1 MNEIKKNVAKR
12 IAELL
17 IAEIDFAVQREEFG
31 VIARDIAPLD
41 REHFLACLP
50 GLMAKTGKKLR
61 ISLVHEPELVRI
73 FQEAH
78 PKCAELVAADEESA
92 VQWRNQNLK
101 TIVVIADGPLGKA
114 ASLNTF
120 RQLDEQPLIARLCD
134 GERDKAEVV
143 WLRTL
148 WDSLKSKRCPMLPAQ
163 AFARFAATLAE
174 MPTQERS
181 MRAPSKLGALGLFPD
196 SHLADEGTEARIVKR
211 LRANAEMLAM
221 VRNATPED
229 WDRMSS
235 FCRQS
240 TGQAKTKF
248 NALRK
253 RLKAIDYKSVS
264 GLEELDLT
272 DVQILW
278 RGKLATSTTP
288 GNGGEKDTT
297 KTPVESKVAE
307 LLLDGKQEDLA
318 DIAEAVAQHAQAAE
332 NDQAMGDEESLTYS
346 DGSGAKNQGVDNIVA
361 TARADV
367 IALSKSRSTTTEWGG
382 IIEIESD
389 RLEALTEVSAFKSW
403 QPFLFTEFKGW
414 LDEFVEAQL
423 APVVC
428 AELAEELAVAR
439 GQLLKHIGELTVSPV
454 ALLAGRPEA
463 LKAAEDYL
471 DAYDQ
476 LLKQLHSGYQEM
488 FSQAMD
494 EAERI
499 IHWLLAMELYVY
511 RRDSTTEVLLSP
523 MHPLNLWRSV
533 AIVKDLQILG
543 GKLSDLER
551 QTLIAAAAE
560 DLQFLN
566 VLVLPKIA
574 SMDGQTRL
582 LGHAGVVAHLPMFKE
597 APRGVLEPDG
607 IKSVNALAQMV
618 AYLRPFAR
626 PGLQV
631 LLVNAPRPSRFIESI
646 LDALDLDNTATEDTF
661 WGVHFRFRYTSED
674 TRGWTSE
681 LEDMDDQLKDR
692 IRKGQE
698 KGLVT
703 LSVHS
708 DAKKWP
714 DIIAEA
720 NDLPAHLTVVFD
732 PFEVRTAL
740 VSRAALH
747 DLSPWMPTC
756 EYRYNKLKKQI
767 MVVPVAEEYIFA
779 TYFLAATLVHGELRA
794 STATH
799 QPQVPVIKGWL
810 DQLAK
815 TSTWTV
821 IADPHRVLLPRLG
834 DSEVIDRRTERARQI
849 TTFGSD
855 LSPFVRRLDQQLRK
869 THFVAEPPTLEQ
881 LIRDLVAMEPNGI
894 LGLVGG
900 DKSKHVKGALGK
912 LIAMRWYRRLE
923 PSGLAV
929 SLDTQNARRWLSAGG
944 HSNEKADLLGLRDEG
959 GELIIDV
966 IEVKA
971 HDEAIPY
978 TVQDGIVKG
987 HAVDQV
993 LSTLH
998 ALAEVFGSN
1007 SESPLA
1013 KPRREVLRE
1022 HLYTALLRDLDPV
1035 HIERWHGLLQ
1045 DLFNGSIKVRLAG
1058 RIVHVQLASVANS
1071 GRQVF
1076 QTSSGIPIQI
1086 DTLAATDV
1094 DLVLTATRLVQEAAA
1109 VQPGS
1114 GGSVEPLA
1122 PIEPGRAFQ
1131 ALSTVTATRL
1141 ADEEESGELGSQTTS
1156 SSEDTLPTAPEQEPS
1171 ADAGRHA
1178 GPEPTAIELS
1188 PVEADHP
1195 VALEIQLGEEL
1206 NTKSQVSWAPGRQS
1220 NGFFLILGAS
1230 GSGKTETLKVLGKG
1244 VADYGVPVLVLDF
1257 HGDVI
1262 FPGLKSVLMSSGTSS
1277 TTGINPM
1284 ELDSQSAEETGLY
1297 DQRKVLRDMIRN
1309 AVPALGH
1316 RQNAIL
1322 RDAIEDAYTAAG
1334 FEDSNPS
1341 TWKNLPPTFADVED
1355 ILGAWA
1361 DDDSR
1366 KSQRS
1371 AIEGCL
1377 AAVQEIFEHPIFHRK
1392 EHVSIDEI
1400 LSSNVRLD
1408 LSKLTD
1414 EVRYI
1419 AAETLLRKIFR
1430 VLRLKGP
1437 IPVQPVDDR
1446 QRFRLFVVIDEAK
1459 ILSTGAGDPDAPDR
1473 ILNLLFTEARK
1484 FGLGMILASQMSDHF
1499 GSEVKANAASWLVLK
1514 PMDVKEAK
1522 KNAPNVHMDSD
1533 ALTSLKGRGD
1543 GYLRDRASARA
1554 RRIQVRPLSNDAQPA
1569 CRSNVKVGE
1578 GL

>member
-1 MNEIKKNVAKR
+1 MSEAKTNVAQR
-12 IAELL
+12 MAELL
-17 IAEIDFAVQREEFG
+17 ISEIDASANREEFG

-41 REHFLACLP
+41 RNHFLKCLP
-50 GLMAKTGKKLR
+50 GLFAKTGKKLR
-61 ISLVHEPELVRI
+61 ISLVHETDLVAA
-73 FQEAH
+73 FQSAY
-78 PKCAELVAADEESA
+78 PKYAELVASDEETA
-92 VQWRNQNLK
+92 VKWRNNHLK
-101 TIVVIADGPLGKA
+101 TIVVVADGPLEKG
-114 ASLNTF
+114 ASLKEF
-120 RQLDEQPLIARLCD
+120 GQLDEQLLITRMCD
-134 GERDKAEVV
+134 IERDKAEVV

-148 WDSLKSKRCPMLPAQ
+148 WDALKSKRCPTFPAHALASFAEVLAELPA
-163 AFARFAATLAE
+163 AK
-174 MPTQERS
+174 RS
-181 MRAPSKLGALGLFPD
+181 VSAPSKLSALGLFPD
-196 SHLADEGTEARIVKR
+196 LHLSGEITEARIIKR
-211 LRANAEMLAM
+211 LRVNAEMLAM
-221 VRNATPED
+221 IRNATPED
-229 WDRMSS
+229 WDRMAA
-235 FCRQS
+235 FCRQQ
-240 TGQAKTKF
+240 TGQARTKF
-248 NALRK
+248 NAIKR
-253 RLKAIDYKSVS
+253 RLKAIDYKSAS
-264 GLEELDLT
+264 GLYDLDLA
-272 DVQILW
+272 DIQAIW
-278 RGKLATSTTP
+278 KGKISAGTSTRNS
-288 GNGGEKDTT
+288 GDKDTIT
-297 KTPVESKVAE
+297 RVPVESKVAE
-307 LLLDGKQEDLA
+307 LLLDGKSEDLS
-318 DIAEAVAQHAQAAE
+318 DIAESVAQRVHAAE
-332 NDQAMGDEESLTYS
+332 NDQDDDVITPPSSAGNKGENAE
-346 DGSGAKNQGVDNIVA
+346 NIIA
-361 TARADV
+361 IARADV
-367 IALSKSRSTTTEWGG
+367 IALSKSRSTATHWGG
-382 IIEIESD
+382 VIEIESD

-403 QPFLFTEFKGW
+403 QPFVFSEFKGW

-423 APVVC
+423 APEIC
-428 AELAEELAVAR
+428 AELADKLFDAR
-439 GQLLKHIGELTVSPV
+439 GRLLKYLGELTVSPI
-454 ALLAGRPEA
+454 ALLAGRPDA
-463 LKAAEDYL
+463 LLAADDYL
-471 DAYDQ
+471 EAYDQ
-476 LLKQLHSGYQEM
+476 LLKQLQASYQEM

-499 IHWLLAMELYVY
+499 VHWLLAMELYVY
-511 RRDSTTEVLLSP
+511 RRETTTEVLLSAI
-523 MHPLNLWRSV
+523 HPLNLWRSV
-533 AIVKDLQILG
+533 AIVKDLQLLG
-543 GKLSDLER
+543 SKLSDLER
-551 QTLIAAAAE
+551 KTLIDAAAE

-574 SMDGQTRL
+574 STDGQTKL
-582 LGHAGVVAHLPMFKE
+582 LGHAGLIAHLPMFKE

-607 IKSVNALAQMV
+607 IQSVNTLAQLI

-631 LLVNAPRPSRFIESI
+631 LLINAPRPSRFIETI
-646 LDALDLDNTATEDTF
+646 LDALDLDNSATEETF

-681 LEDMDDQLKDR
+681 LEDMDDLLKDR

-703 LSVHS
+703 LSVHA

-720 NDLPAHLTVVFD
+720 SELPAHLTVVFD

-767 MVVPVAEEYIFA
+767 MVVPVSEEYIFA
-779 TYFLAATLVHGELRA
+779 TYFAAATLVHGELRA

-799 QPQVPVIKGWL
+799 QPQVPVIKAWL
-810 DQLAK
+810 DQLAAS
-815 TSTWTV
+815 STWTV
-821 IADPHRVLLPRLG
+821 VADPHRVLLPRLG

-855 LSPFVRRLDQQLRK
+855 LSPFVRRLDDQLRK

-900 DKSKHVKGALGK
+900 DKSKHIKGALGK
-912 LIAMRWYRRLE
+912 LIAMRWYRRLD

-944 HSNEKADLLGLRDEG
+944 HSNVQADLLGLRDEA
-959 GELIIDV
+959 GELVIDV

-971 HDEAIPY
+971 HDEKVPY
-978 TVQDGIVKG
+978 TVQSGIVKG

-1022 HLYTALLRDLDPV
+1022 HLYTALLRDLDPA
-1035 HIERWHGLLQ
+1035 HIERWHALLQ
-1045 DLFNGSIKVRLAG
+1045 DLFNGNVKVKLAG

-1094 DLVLTATRLVQEAAA
+1094 DLVLTATRLVQAE
-1109 VQPGS
+1109 VLETNDDSGS
-1114 GGSVEPLA
+1114 TEPLM
-1122 PIEPGRAFQ
+1122 PIEPTRAFQ
-1131 ALSTVTATRL
+1131 ALSLLTAERTMREQSSTASL
-1141 ADEEESGELGSQTTS
+1141 EQAGESDLGEIAVEDKAQAPSVGASAGAGLDSSGIAAETDKQYPTT
-1156 SSEDTLPTAPEQEPS
+1156 
-1171 ADAGRHA
+1171 
-1178 GPEPTAIELS
+1178 
-1188 PVEADHP
+1188 
-1195 VALEIQLGEEL
+1195 LEIQLGEEF
-1206 NTKSQVSWAPGRQS
+1206 NTKAPVTWSPGRQS

-1244 VADYGVPVLVLDF
+1244 VEDYGVPVLVFDF
-1257 HGDVI
+1257 HGDVT
-1262 FPGLKSVLMSSGTSS
+1262 FPGLRHVLMSSGTSS
-1277 TTGINPM
+1277 TVGINPM

-1297 DQRKVLRDMIRN
+1297 DQRKVIRDMIRN

-1334 FEDSNPS
+1334 FVDSDPS
-1341 TWKNLPPTFADVED
+1341 TWKNPPPTFTDVED

-1361 DDDSR
+1361 EDDHR

-1377 AAVQEIFEHPIFHRK
+1377 AAVQEIFEHPIFHRT
-1392 EHVSIDEI
+1392 EHVSIEEI
-1400 LSSNVRLD
+1400 LSSNVRID

-1419 AAETLLRKIFR
+1419 AAETMLRKIFR

-1437 IPVQPVDDR
+1437 IPVQPTDDR
-1446 QRFRLFVVIDEAK
+1446 QRFRLFILIDEAK
-1459 ILSTGAGDPDAPDR
+1459 ILSTGAGDPDSPDR

-1484 FGLGMILASQMSDHF
+1484 FGLGMVLASQMSDHF
-1499 GSEVKANAASWLVLK
+1499 GSEVKANAATWLVLR

-1522 KNAPNVHMDSD
+1522 KNAPNVHMDPD

-1543 GYLRDRASARA
+1543 GYLRDRSSARA
-1554 RRIQVRPLSNDAQPA
+1554 KRIQVRPLS
-1569 CRSNVKVGE
+1569 SE
-1578 GL
+1578 GPIE

>member
-1 MNEIKKNVAKR
+1 MSEARTNVDQR
-12 IAELL
+12 MAELL
-17 IAEIDFAVQREEFG
+17 ISEIDAYVSREEFG

-41 REHFLACLP
+41 RHHFLKCLP
-50 GLMAKTGKKLR
+50 GLFSKTGKKLR
-61 ISLVHEPELVRI
+61 ISLVHEADLVAD
-73 FQEAH
+73 FQAEY
-78 PKCAELVAADEESA
+78 PKYAELVASDEETA

-101 TIVVIADGPLGKA
+101 TIVVVADGPLGKA

-120 RQLDEQPLIARLCD
+120 RQLDEQPLITRMCD
-134 GERDKAEVV
+134 IERDKAEVV

-148 WDSLKSKRCPMLPAQ
+148 WDALKSKRCPTLPAH
-163 AFARFAATLAE
+163 ALASFAESLAE
-174 MPTQERS
+174 LPAAKRSVSAPT
-181 MRAPSKLGALGLFPD
+181 KLSALGLFPD
-196 SHLADEGTEARIVKR
+196 IHLTDEGTEARIIKR
-211 LRANAEMLAM
+211 LRVNAEMLAM
-221 VRNATPED
+221 IRNATPED
-229 WDRMSS
+229 WDRMSA
-235 FCRQS
+235 FCRQQ

-248 NALRK
+248 NAIKR
-253 RLKAIDYKSVS
+253 RLKAIDYKSAS
-264 GLEELDLT
+264 GLNDLDLA
-272 DVQILW
+272 DIQAIW
-278 RGKLATSTTP
+278 KGKVSADTSP
-288 GNGGEKDTT
+288 GNNGGKDITRV
-297 KTPVESKVAE
+297 PVESKVAE
-307 LLLDGKQEDLA
+307 LLLDGKNEDLS
-318 DIAEAVAQHAQAAE
+318 DIAESVAQRVQAAE
-332 NDQAMGDEESLTYS
+332 NDQDDDVITPPSST
-346 DGSGAKNQGVDNIVA
+346 GSKGENSENIVA
-361 TARADV
+361 IARADV
-367 IALSKSRSTTTEWGG
+367 IALSKSRSTATHWGG
-382 IIEIESD
+382 VIEIESD

-403 QPFLFTEFKGW
+403 QPFVFSEFKGW

-423 APVVC
+423 APEIC
-428 AELAEELAVAR
+428 AELADKLFDAR
-439 GQLLKHIGELTVSPV
+439 NRLLVYLGELTVSPV
-454 ALLAGRPEA
+454 ALLAGRADA
-463 LKAAEDYL
+463 LKAADDYL
-471 DAYDQ
+471 EAYDQ
-476 LLKQLHSGYQEM
+476 LLKQLQASYQEM

-499 IHWLLAMELYVY
+499 VHWLLAMELYVY
-511 RRDSTTEVLLSP
+511 RRESTTEVLLSAL
-523 MHPLNLWRSV
+523 HPLNLWRSV

-551 QTLIAAAAE
+551 KTLIEAAAE

-574 SMDGQTRL
+574 SSDGQTKL
-582 LGHAGVVAHLPMFKE
+582 LGHAGLIAHLPMFKE

-607 IKSVNALAQMV
+607 IKSVNMLAQLI

-631 LLVNAPRPSRFIESI
+631 LLINAPRPSRFIESI
-646 LDALDLDNTATEDTF
+646 LDALDLDNSATEETF

-674 TRGWTSE
+674 TRGWTAE
-681 LEDMDDQLKDR
+681 LEEMDDLLKDR
-692 IRKGQE
+692 IRRGQE
-698 KGLVT
+698 KGLIT
-703 LSVHS
+703 LSVHA

-714 DIIAEA
+714 DVIAEA
-720 NDLPAHLTVVFD
+720 SDLPAHLTVVFD

-767 MVVPVAEEYIFA
+767 MVVPVSEEYIFA
-779 TYFLAATLVHGELRA
+779 TYFAAATLVHGELRA

-799 QPQVPVIKGWL
+799 QPQVPVVKAWL
-810 DQLAK
+810 DRLAS

-821 IADPHRVLLPRLG
+821 VADPHRVLLPRLG

-855 LSPFVRRLDQQLRK
+855 LSPFVRRMDDQLRK

-900 DKSKHVKGALGK
+900 DKTKHIKGALGK
-912 LIAMRWYRRLE
+912 LIAMRWYRRLD

-944 HSNEKADLLGLRDEG
+944 HSNVQADLLGLRDEA
-959 GELIIDV
+959 GELVIDV

-971 HDEAIPY
+971 HDETVPY

-1022 HLYTALLRDLDPV
+1022 HLYTALLRDLDPT

-1045 DLFNGSIKVRLAG
+1045 DLFNGNIKVKLAG

-1071 GRQVF
+1071 GRQIF
-1076 QTSSGIPIQI
+1076 QTASGIPIQI

-1094 DLVLTATRLVQEAAA
+1094 DLVLTATRLVQAEVLSPPAD
-1109 VQPGS
+1109 
-1114 GGSVEPLA
+1114 GGSKETLA
-1122 PIEPGRAFQ
+1122 PIEPIRAFQ
-1131 ALSTVTATRL
+1131 ALSILSNERMAYKQAPDDSSAQVGNTDTI
-1141 ADEEESGELGSQTTS
+1141 GTS
-1156 SSEDTLPTAPEQEPS
+1156 SKDVSPAIAARESHSPEQLVDPGEIVG
-1171 ADAGRHA
+1171 ADKQC
-1178 GPEPTAIELS
+1178 
-1188 PVEADHP
+1188 PVT
-1195 VALEIQLGEEL
+1195 LEIQLGEEF
-1206 NTKSQVSWAPGRQS
+1206 NTKGLVNWAPGRQS

-1244 VADYGVPVLVLDF
+1244 VADYGIPVLVFDF
-1257 HGDVI
+1257 HGDVT

-1277 TTGINPM
+1277 TVGINPM

-1297 DQRKVLRDMIRN
+1297 DQRKVIRDMIRN

-1334 FEDSNPS
+1334 FVDSDPS
-1341 TWKNLPPTFADVED
+1341 TWRNPPPTFSDVED

-1361 DDDSR
+1361 EDDHR

-1377 AAVQEIFEHPIFHRK
+1377 AAVREIFEHPIFHRS
-1392 EHVSIDEI
+1392 EHVSIEEI

-1437 IPVQPVDDR
+1437 IPVQPTDDH

-1459 ILSTGAGDPDAPDR
+1459 ILSTGGGDPDSPDR

-1499 GSEVKANAASWLVLK
+1499 GSEVKANAATWLVLR
-1514 PMDVKEAK
+1514 PMDMKEAK
-1522 KNAPNVHMDSD
+1522 KNAPNVHMDPE

-1543 GYLRDRASARA
+1543 GYLRDRSSARA
-1554 RRIQVRPLSNDAQPA
+1554 KRIQVKPLPSDGP
-1569 CRSNVKVGE
+1569 KE
-1578 GL
+1578 

>member
-1 MNEIKKNVAKR
+1 MSDINKRVAQR
-12 IAELL
+12 VAELL
-17 IAEIDFAVQREEFG
+17 AAEIESAVQREEFG

-41 REHFLACLP
+41 RAHFLECLP
-50 GLMAKTGKKLR
+50 TLMAQTKGRLR
-61 ISLVHEPELVRI
+61 VSLVHEGNLAADFR
-73 FQEAH
+73 AKH
-78 PKCAELVAADEESA
+78 PKYSSFVAADEETA

-101 TIVVIADGPLGKA
+101 TIVVIADGPLAKA

-120 RQLDEQPLIARLCD
+120 RRLDEQPLIGRLCD
-134 GERDKAEVV
+134 SERDKAEVV

-148 WDSLKSKRCPMLPAQ
+148 WDCLKSKRGPALSLE
-163 AFARFAATLAE
+163 ALARFATTLGNLSSK
-174 MPTQERS
+174 ERS
-181 MRAPSKLGALGLFPD
+181 IAAPSKLAALGIFPD
-196 SHLADEGTEARIVKR
+196 AHLADEGTEARIIKR
-211 LRANAEMLAM
+211 LKANAEMLGM
-221 VRNATPED
+221 VRNASPED

-235 FCRQS
+235 FCRQLS
-240 TGQAKTKF
+240 GTLKSKF
-248 NALRK
+248 NRIRK
-253 RLKAIDYKSVS
+253 GLKVIDYKSGS
-264 GLEELDLT
+264 GLDDIDLT

-278 RGKLATSTTP
+278 KGKIVTSSSQTTTNDK
-288 GNGGEKDTT
+288 GVT

-307 LLLDGKQEDLA
+307 LLLDGDQETLSDV
-318 DIAEAVAQHAQAAE
+318 AEAVAQYAHAAE
-332 NDQAMGDEESLTYS
+332 NDQSIGDEEQLTYS
-346 DGSGAKNQGVDNIVA
+346 DPNGNKNPNVENIIA
-361 TARADV
+361 TARPDV
-367 IALSKSRSTTTEWGG
+367 IALCKSRSTPTEWGG
-382 IIEIESD
+382 VIEIESD

-403 QPFLFTEFKGW
+403 QPFLFSDFREW
-414 LDEFVEAQL
+414 LNEFVEAQM

-428 AELAEELAVAR
+428 EELSERLSASR
-439 GQLLKHIGELTVSPV
+439 HLLLKHIGELTISPV

-463 LKAAEDYL
+463 LEAAEAYL

-476 LLKQLHSGYQEM
+476 LLKQLQSGYQEM
-488 FSQAMD
+488 FAQAMD

-523 MHPLNLWRSV
+523 IHPLNLWRSV
-533 AIVKDLQILG
+533 AMVKDLQLLG
-543 GKLSDLER
+543 RKLSDLER
-551 QTLIAAAAE
+551 KTLISAAAE
-560 DLQFLN
+560 DLQLLN

-574 SMDGQTRL
+574 SSDDQTKL
-582 LGHAGVVAHLPMFKE
+582 LGHAGIVSHLPIFKE

-607 IKSVNALAQMV
+607 IKTVNSLGQLLAH
-618 AYLRPFAR
+618 LRPFAR
-626 PGLQV
+626 PGLQIV
-631 LLVNAPRPSRFIESI
+631 FVNAPRPSRFIESI
-646 LDALDLDNTATEDTF
+646 LEASDLDNASTEDTF
-661 WGVHFRFRYTSED
+661 WGVHFRFRYTSND

-692 IRKGQE
+692 VRQGQE
-698 KGLVT
+698 KGLIT

-708 DAKKWP
+708 DVWKWP
-714 DIIAEA
+714 DLIAELTK
-720 NDLPAHLTVVFD
+720 LPAHLTVVFD
-732 PFEVRTAL
+732 PFEVRTSL

-779 TYFLAATLVHGELRA
+779 TYFSIATLVHGELRA

-799 QPQVPVIKGWL
+799 QPQVAQIKGWL

-815 TSTWTV
+815 LSTWTV
-821 IADPHRVLLPRLG
+821 IADPHRVMLPRLG
-834 DSEVIDRRTERARQI
+834 ESEVIDRRTERARQI
-849 TTFGSD
+849 TTFSAD
-855 LSPFVRRLDQQLRK
+855 LSPFFRRLDQQLRK
-869 THFVAEPPTLEQ
+869 THFVAQATTLEQ

-912 LIAMRWYRRLE
+912 LIAMRWYRRLD

-966 IEVKA
+966 IEVKT
-971 HDEAIPY
+971 HDEATPY
-978 TVQDGIVKG
+978 TVENGVLRG

-1007 SESPLA
+1007 SETPLA

-1022 HLYTALLRDLDPV
+1022 HLYTALLRDIEPT

-1045 DLFNGSIKVRLAG
+1045 DLFNGNIKVKLAG

-1071 GRQVF
+1071 GHQNFV
-1076 QTSSGIPIQI
+1076 TGAGIPIRI

-1094 DLVLTATRLVQEAAA
+1094 DLVLTATRFVQDDAPALPAGKGIDDSVAVIEPSRVFQILTSVAASRLSA
-1109 VQPGS
+1109 VQDGTVEDDITASEVPAFS
-1114 GGSVEPLA
+1114 ERSDAEPIKVTPVSQSHVTPSSLSDIVTAQLGGSNA
-1122 PIEPGRAFQ
+1122 
-1131 ALSTVTATRL
+1131 
-1141 ADEEESGELGSQTTS
+1141 
-1156 SSEDTLPTAPEQEPS
+1156 TAP
-1171 ADAGRHA
+1171 
-1178 GPEPTAIELS
+1178 
-1188 PVEADHP
+1188 
-1195 VALEIQLGEEL
+1195 ALEIFLGSEV
-1206 NTKSQVSWAPGRQS
+1206 NTKNPVTWTPGKQS

-1244 VADYGVPVLVLDF
+1244 IVDYGVPVLVLDF
-1257 HGDVI
+1257 HGDVT

-1277 TTGINPM
+1277 SVGINPM
-1284 ELDSQSAEETGLY
+1284 ELDSRSAEETGLY

-1322 RDAIEDAYTAAG
+1322 RDAIEDAYASAG
-1334 FEDSNPS
+1334 FDDANPS
-1341 TWKNLPPTFADVED
+1341 TWTNSPPTFGDVEV
-1355 ILGAWA
+1355 ILSNWA
-1361 DDDSR
+1361 DSDL
-1366 KSQRS
+1366 KKTQRA

-1377 AAVQEIFEHPIFHRK
+1377 AAIQEIFEHPLFHRK
-1392 EHVSIDEI
+1392 EHVSVEEI
-1400 LSSNVRLD
+1400 LSSSVRLD
-1408 LSKLTD
+1408 LSKLGD

-1419 AAETLLRKIFR
+1419 TAETLLRKIFR

-1437 IPVQPVDDR
+1437 IPVQPSDDR
-1446 QRFRLFVVIDEAK
+1446 QRFRLFIVIDEAK

-1499 GSEVKANAASWLVLK
+1499 GSEVKANAATWLVLK
-1514 PMDVKEAK
+1514 PMDVREAK
-1522 KNAPNVHMDSD
+1522 KNAPNVQMDPE
-1533 ALTSLKGRGD
+1533 ALTGLKGRGD
-1543 GYLRDRASARA
+1543 GYLRDRSSSRA
-1554 RRIQVRPLSNDAQPA
+1554 RRIQVQPIA
-1569 CRSNVKVGE
+1569 DN
-1578 GL
+1578 

>member
-1 MNEIKKNVAKR
+1 MSEIKKTVAKR

-17 IAEIDFAVQREEFG
+17 IGEIESAVQREEFG
-31 VIARDIAPLD
+31 VIARDITPLD

-61 ISLVHEPELVRI
+61 ISLVHEPQLVSI
-73 FQEAH
+73 FHEAY
-78 PKCAELVAADEESA
+78 PKYADLIAADEETA

-120 RQLDEQPLIARLCD
+120 RQLDEQPLIARLCNT
-134 GERDKAEVV
+134 ERDKAEVV

-148 WDSLKSKRCPMLPAQ
+148 WDSLKSKRCPTLPVQ
-163 AFARFAATLAE
+163 ALTRFAVTLSE
-174 MPTQERS
+174 LPTHERS
-181 MRAPSKLGALGLFPD
+181 MRAPSNLGALGLFPD
-196 SHLADEGTEARIVKR
+196 SHLADESTEARIVKR
-211 LRANAEMLAM
+211 LRSNAEMLAM

-253 RLKAIDYKSVS
+253 RLKAIDYKSAT

-278 RGKLATSTTP
+278 RGKIATNTSP
-288 GNGGEKDTT
+288 SDNGREKDST
-297 KTPVESKVAE
+297 KTLVESKVAE
-307 LLLDGKQEDLA
+307 LLLEGKHEALA

-332 NDQAMGDEESLTYS
+332 NDQILGDEESLTYS
-346 DGSGAKNQGVDNIVA
+346 DGSGIKSQSVENIVA
-361 TARADV
+361 VARADV
-367 IALSKSRSTTTEWGG
+367 IALAKSRSTKTEWGG
-382 IIEIESD
+382 IIEVESD

-403 QPFLFTEFKGW
+403 QPFLFPEFKNW
-414 LDEFVEAQL
+414 LSEFVEAQL
-423 APVVC
+423 APDVC
-428 AELAEELAVAR
+428 CELTERLAAARDQLLRHISELA
-439 GQLLKHIGELTVSPV
+439 VSPV
-454 ALLAGRPEA
+454 ALMAGRPAA
-463 LKAAEDYL
+463 LQAAEDYL

-499 IHWLLAMELYVY
+499 IHWLLSMELYVY

-523 MHPLNLWRSV
+523 IHPLNLWRSV
-533 AIVKDLQILG
+533 AIVKDLQLLG
-543 GKLSDLER
+543 GKLSDQER
-551 QTLIAAAAE
+551 ETLIAAAAE
-560 DLQFLN
+560 DLQLLN

-574 SMDGQTRL
+574 SADGQTRL
-582 LGHAGVVAHLPMFKE
+582 LGHAGFVAHLPMFKE

-607 IKSVNALAQMV
+607 IKTINALTQLIAH
-618 AYLRPFAR
+618 LRPFAR

-646 LDALDLDNTATEDTF
+646 LEALDLDNTSTEDTF
-661 WGVHFRFRYTSED
+661 WGVHFRFRYTSDD

-708 DAKKWP
+708 EAKKWP
-714 DIIAEA
+714 DIITEA
-720 NDLPAHLTVVFD
+720 NDLPCHLSVVFD

-779 TYFLAATLVHGELRA
+779 TYFAAATLVHGELRS

-799 QPQVPVIKGWL
+799 QPQVSVIKGWL

-821 IADPHRVLLPRLG
+821 VADPHRVLLPRLG
-834 DSEVIDRRTERARQI
+834 DSDVIDRRTERARQL

-855 LSPFVRRLDQQLRK
+855 LSPFIRRLDQQLRK

-912 LIAMRWYRRLE
+912 LIAMRWYRRLD

-944 HSNEKADLLGLRDEG
+944 HSNEKADLLGLREES
-959 GELIIDV
+959 GELVIDV

-971 HDEAIPY
+971 HDEATPY
-978 TVQDGIVKG
+978 TIQDGVVKG

-1007 SESPLA
+1007 SDSPLA

-1022 HLYTALLRDLDPV
+1022 HLYTALLRDLDPNY
-1035 HIERWHGLLQ
+1035 IERWHNILQ
-1045 DLFNGSIKVRLAG
+1045 DLFNGSVKVKLAG
-1058 RIVHVQLASVANS
+1058 RIVHVQLASVANA
-1071 GRQVF
+1071 GRYTY
-1076 QTSSGIPIQI
+1076 QTESGIPIQI

-1094 DLVLTATRLVQEAAA
+1094 GLVLTATRLVREEIDLQTNSASQTD
-1109 VQPGS
+1109 VL
-1114 GGSVEPLA
+1114 V
-1122 PIEPGRAFQ
+1122 PIEPARAFL
-1131 ALSTVTATRL
+1131 ALSKLTEQRL
-1141 ADEEESGELGSQTTS
+1141 SGEEPSLLPEPSSDSITGKVEIKFSKSEVESSNFSLS
-1156 SSEDTLPTAPEQEPS
+1156 SSDREEPADGTTAAQPYP
-1171 ADAGRHA
+1171 
-1178 GPEPTAIELS
+1178 I
-1188 PVEADHP
+1188 
-1195 VALEIQLGEEL
+1195 ALEILLGQEV
-1206 NTKSQVSWAPGRQS
+1206 NSKSPISWAPGRQS

-1244 VADYGVPVLVLDF
+1244 ISNYGVPVLVFDF

-1277 TTGINPM
+1277 KIGINPM
-1284 ELDSQSAEETGLY
+1284 ELDSQCAEETGLY

-1322 RDAIEDAYTAAG
+1322 RDAFEEAYARAG
-1334 FEDSNPS
+1334 FEDSNS
-1341 TWKNLPPTFADVED
+1341 ATWNNSPPTFGDVEE
-1355 ILGAWA
+1355 ILGTWVE
-1361 DDDSR
+1361 DDS
-1366 KSQRS
+1366 KKTQRS

-1377 AAVQEIFEHPIFHRK
+1377 AAVQEIFEHPIFHRT
-1392 EHVSIDEI
+1392 EHVSIEEI
-1400 LSSNVRLD
+1400 LSTSVRLD
-1408 LSKLTD
+1408 LSKLPD
-1414 EVRYI
+1414 DVRYI
-1419 AAETLLRKIFR
+1419 ATETLLRKIFR

-1446 QRFRLFVVIDEAK
+1446 QRFRLFVLIDEAK
-1459 ILSTGAGDPDAPDR
+1459 ILSTGGGDPDAPDR

-1514 PMDVKEAK
+1514 PMDIKEAK
-1522 KNAPNVHMDSD
+1522 KNAPNVHMDPE

-1554 RRIQVRPLSNDAQPA
+1554 KRIQIQALQNEECCHRVDD
-1569 CRSNVKVGE
+1569 
-1578 GL
+1578 